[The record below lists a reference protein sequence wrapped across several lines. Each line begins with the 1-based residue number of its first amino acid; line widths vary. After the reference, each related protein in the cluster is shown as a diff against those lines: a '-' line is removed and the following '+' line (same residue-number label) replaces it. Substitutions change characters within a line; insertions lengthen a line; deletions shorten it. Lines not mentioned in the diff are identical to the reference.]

1 MKKRKTLVFLS
12 VIVTIAILTVFL
24 AVGCDA
30 DKKNSASGSDGTA
43 VSTSKETSEQTTSNS
58 LSADKSDSSSSQ
70 GDSCGLKNGGIFEA
84 H

>member
-24 AVGCDA
+24 AVGCDVN
-30 DKKNSASGSDGTA
+30 KNSASGSDGTA
-43 VSTSKETSEQTTSNS
+43 VSTSKESSEQTSSSS

-70 GDSCGLKNGGIFEA
+70 GDSGGLKNGGIFEA

>member
-12 VIVTIAILTVFL
+12 VIVTAIILTVFL

-30 DKKNSASGSDGTA
+30 DKKNSASGSDGA
-43 VSTSKETSEQTTSNS
+43 VVRTSKETSEQTSSSS
-58 LSADKSDSSSSQ
+58 LSANKTDSSSSQ
-70 GDSCGLKNGGIFEA
+70 GDSGGLKNGGIFEA